1 MGLSLKFLKEKM
13 ARMGFYSTSDYAK
26 LIDVTRQAV
35 HVKQEMDN
43 VPKTKYAGRNWIKYD
58 NGEHAISVYGAPK
71 QPLTPFINFGFVQR
85 LKSLI
90 VGDKVVCDIKN
101 LQDNKVAIRF
111 YNQEGHMLQILA
123 DLSTLEIIDDVPD
136 SI

>member
-1 MGLSLKFLKEKM
+1 
-13 ARMGFYSTSDYAK
+13 
-26 LIDVTRQAV
+26 
-35 HVKQEMDN
+35 

-58 NGEHAISVYGAPK
+58 SGEHAISIYGVPK
-71 QPLTPFINFGFVQR
+71 QPLTPFINFGFSHR